1 MKIKKQRS
9 KKKNSAQDRLIRKMR
24 ASGKKVSVT
33 PKGIE
38 KMSEVIENFAE
49 PLLADCRS
57 DDDIKNAIQ
66 FAVVVWNL
74 TMFPEDEQDKRIQE
88 LVETLSTP
96 GNIDQINRAKLFIN
110 SFINR
115 KKKMF
120 PHIQRAVID
129 YQFSRTGSNLRLN
142 IVSKYQ
148 ENTNK

>member
-1 MKIKKQRS
+1 MKR
-9 KKKNSAQDRLIRKMR
+9 KKKNSAQARLIRKMR

-38 KMSEVIENFAE
+38 KMSDVIGKFAE
-49 PLLADCRS
+49 PLLTDCRS

-66 FAVVVWNL
+66 FAVLVWNL

-96 GNIDQINRAKLFIN
+96 GNIDQINQAKLYIN

-129 YQFSRTGSNLRLN
+129 YQFSRAGSSLRLN
-142 IVSKYQ
+142 IVSKVQ
-148 ENTNK
+148 DNTKK